1 VAKHLNYSWALVAAA
16 ALLASCGGG
25 DSAPASGGSTTT
37 PISGGGSGATAGNAG
52 GAGNSGGT
60 GSATLSWS
68 VPVENT
74 DGSAISNLAGYRIY
88 HGTSA
93 ASLTDVIQ
101 VPNPGISLYVVDNLG
116 AGTHYF
122 AITAYNTD
130 ALESDQSAV
139 ATKVI
144 H

>member
-1 VAKHLNYSWALVAAA
+1 LAKYRNYRWALVAAA

-25 DSAPASGGSTTT
+25 DSTPATGGSAST
-37 PISGGGSGATAGNAG
+37 PINGGGSGTAPGN
-52 GAGNSGGT
+52 AGNSGGT

-68 VPVENT
+68 APVENA

-101 VPNPGISLYVVDNLG
+101 VPNPGISLYVVDNLA

>member
-1 VAKHLNYSWALVAAA
+1 M
-16 ALLASCGGG
+16 LASCGGG
-25 DSAPASGGSTTT
+25 ETAPASG
-37 PISGGGSGATAGNAG
+37 SGATPTTGGSSGVTTGNPG
-52 GAGNSGGT
+52 GTGSTSNT

-68 VPVENT
+68 APTENA

-93 ASLTDVIQ
+93 TSMTDVIQ
-101 VPNPGISLYVVDNLG
+101 VPNPGISLYVVDNLA

-122 AITAYNTD
+122 AITAYNTND
-130 ALESDQSAV
+130 LESDQSAV
-139 ATKVI
+139 ASKVV